1 MNMSADSTG
10 KQPQVS
16 HVDEEAIGPDG
27 PSSSYDLSEEQIQD
41 QIAAHIRISKLSFT
55 SWSSI
60 QLYIFFFIAY
70 CSKLL
75 PSISS
80 FGMKVTNLIKIL
92 GVLGSIA
99 H

>member
-1 MNMSADSTG
+1 MSGGSTG
-10 KQPQVS
+10 TKPQAS
-16 HVDEEAIGPDG
+16 HVDEEAIGPDN
-27 PSSSYDLSEEQIQD
+27 PSSSYDLSEDQIQD

-70 CSKLL
+70 CSMLL
-75 PSISS
+75 PPVNL
-80 FGMKVTNLIKIL
+80 FHMKVTNVLKIL
-92 GVLGSIA
+92 GVLGSIV